1 MESFDC
7 RFKFWDL
14 AVVPYFRQLSSDKID
29 NQWARQIIF
38 AQRIENLVNG
48 WNFPAGARFHPFT
61 HINGRRDRRA
71 VILPMTA
78 AQGARLCRK
87 IPRTFSSFAAGT
99 HKSNP
104 PLVCASV
111 NRICCESSVFPQS
124 TATVVATRFSRLPPG
139 TQPCS
144 IKSAIS
150 SLIMG
155 TALVSTSAET
165 RLARQS
171 EIKWPINP

>member
-7 RFKFWDL
+7 RSKFWDL
-14 AVVPYFRQLSSDKID
+14 AVAPYFRQFSSNKID
-29 NQWARQIIF
+29 NQGARQVVF

-48 WNFPAGARFHPFT
+48 RNFPAGARFHPLT

-78 AQGARLCRK
+78 AQGVRLCRK
-87 IPRTFSSFAAGT
+87 IPRTFSSFASGT

-111 NRICCESSVFPQS
+111 NRIRCGSSVFPQS
-124 TATVVATRFSRLPPG
+124 TATVVATRFS
-139 TQPCS
+139 
-144 IKSAIS
+144 
-150 SLIMG
+150 
-155 TALVSTSAET
+155 
-165 RLARQS
+165 
-171 EIKWPINP
+171 

>member
-14 AVVPYFRQLSSDKID
+14 AVASYFRQFSSDKID
-29 NQWARQIIF
+29 NQWVRQVVF
-38 AQRIENLVNG
+38 AQSIENLVNG
-48 WNFPAGARFHPFT
+48 RNFPAGARFHPFT
-61 HINGRRDRRA
+61 HINGRRDRWA
-71 VILPMTA
+71 VILPITA
-78 AQGARLCRK
+78 AQGVRLCRK
-87 IPRTFSSFAAGT
+87 IPRTFSSFGSGT

-111 NRICCESSVFPQS
+111 NRIRCGSSVFPQS
-124 TATVVATRFSRLPPG
+124 TATVVPTRFSRLPPG

-155 TALVSTSAET
+155 TAFGSTSAET
-165 RLARQS
+165 PLARQ
-171 EIKWPINP
+171 

>member
-14 AVVPYFRQLSSDKID
+14 AVAPYFRKSSPDKID
-29 NQWARQIIF
+29 NQWARQVVF

-48 WNFPAGARFHPFT
+48 RNFPAGARVHPLT

-78 AQGARLCRK
+78 GQGVRLCRK
-87 IPRTFSSFAAGT
+87 ILRTFSSFASGT

-111 NRICCESSVFPQS
+111 NRIRCGSSVFPQS
-124 TATVVATRFSRLPPG
+124 TATVLATRFSRLPPG

-150 SLIMG
+150 SLIIG
-155 TALVSTSAET
+155 TAFVSTSAET
-165 RLARQS
+165 PLAR
-171 EIKWPINP
+171 